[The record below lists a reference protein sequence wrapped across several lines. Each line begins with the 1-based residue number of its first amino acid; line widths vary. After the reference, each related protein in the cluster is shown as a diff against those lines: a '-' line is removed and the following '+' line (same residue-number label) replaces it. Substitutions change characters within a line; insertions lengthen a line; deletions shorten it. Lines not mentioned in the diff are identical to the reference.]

1 MTRAAILCLA
11 LQLLALPASGAPQ
24 TDARGCQ
31 DHQLF
36 TRMPDFWIH
45 GCQEKGFDTHE
56 FPVAKGKTERVE
68 GHMWKI
74 NYYPQADAKVRAS
87 DVQILRNFENA
98 IKRVGG
104 TVVYADKGR
113 QTLRLKKDGKEIW
126 VDMSAEFTS
135 KHGLFIIEKAA
146 MEQDVVAD
154 ATAFAS
160 DLKTSGHVA
169 VYGILFDTNKSE
181 LKAESEQAIAEV
193 AKLLK
198 SDGGLK
204 LFVVGHTDT
213 VGNVDANLK
222 LSQARAEAVLQ
233 ALVRKHGISAGR
245 LRAFGAGAFAP
256 VASNDAEEGRAKNRR
271 VELVKQ

>member
-1 MTRAAILCLA
+1 MTKSATLLLA
-11 LQLLALPASGAPQ
+11 VQLLAWPAIAAPQ

-45 GCQEKGFDTHE
+45 GCQEKGFDTHD
-56 FPVAKGKTERVE
+56 FPVAKGKTERIE
-68 GHMWKI
+68 GHMWKL
-74 NYYPQADAKVRAS
+74 NYYPQADAKVKAS
-87 DVQILRNFENA
+87 DIQILRNFENA

-135 KHGLFIIEKAA
+135 KHGLYIIEKAA
-146 MEQDVVAD
+146 MAQDVVAD
-154 ATAFAS
+154 ATAFAN

-181 LKAESEQAIAEV
+181 LKPESEQAIAEV
-193 AKLLK
+193 AKLLEG
-198 SDGGLK
+198 DAGLK

-222 LSQARAEAVLQ
+222 LSQARAEAVMH
-233 ALVRKHGISAGR
+233 ALVRKHGVAAGR

-256 VASNDAEEGRAKNRR
+256 VAPNDTEESRAKNRR

>member
-1 MTRAAILCLA
+1 MTRITTLVFA
-11 LQLLALPASGAPQ
+11 LQLLALPAAAAPQ
-24 TDARGCQ
+24 TDTKGCQ

-45 GCQEKGFDTHE
+45 SCQEKGFDTHD

-104 TVVYADKGR
+104 KVLYADKGR
-113 QTLRLKKDGKEIW
+113 QTLQLKKDGKEIW

-146 MEQDVVAD
+146 MQQDVAAD
-154 ATAFAS
+154 ATAFAN
-160 DLKTSGHVA
+160 DIKTTGHVA

-181 LKAESEQAIAEV
+181 LKPESEQAVEEV

-198 SDGGLK
+198 GDAGLK

-222 LSQARAEAVLQ
+222 LSQARAEAVIQ
-233 ALVRKHGISAGR
+233 ALVRKHGIAAGR

-256 VASNDAEEGRAKNRR
+256 VAPNDSEDGRAKNRR

>member
-1 MTRAAILCLA
+1 MTRTTLVLA
-11 LQLLALPASGAPQ
+11 LQLLALPAVAAPQ
-24 TDARGCQ
+24 TDAKGCQ

-45 GCQEKGFDTHE
+45 SCQEKGFDTHD

-68 GHMWKI
+68 GHMWKV

-113 QTLRLKKDGKEIW
+113 QTLRLKKDGKEVW

-154 ATAFAS
+154 
-160 DLKTSGHVA
+160 
-169 VYGILFDTNKSE
+169 
-181 LKAESEQAIAEV
+181 
-193 AKLLK
+193 
-198 SDGGLK
+198 
-204 LFVVGHTDT
+204 
-213 VGNVDANLK
+213 
-222 LSQARAEAVLQ
+222 
-233 ALVRKHGISAGR
+233 
-245 LRAFGAGAFAP
+245 
-256 VASNDAEEGRAKNRR
+256 
-271 VELVKQ
+271 